1 MIFKI
6 LEKDVEKHLRK
17 EVEAIGGRC
26 LKWVCPQVSGVP
38 DRIVLVKG
46 KIYFVETK
54 RPTDSTWAKLQI
66 IFAKWLVKNGF
77 DFSLIQ
83 SKAEV
88 DFFITRIKKETDI
101 E

>member
-1 MIFKI
+1 M
-6 LEKDVEKHLRK
+6 LERDVEKYLRLQI
-17 EVEAIGGRC
+17 ESIGGRC

-38 DRIVLVKG
+38 DRIVLIKG

-54 RPTDSTWAKLQI
+54 RPTDGIWAKLQI

-83 SKAEV
+83 SIAEV
-88 DFFITRIKKETDI
+88 DFFINRIKQETSI
-101 E
+101 EQL